1 MEEKINLLKTIEKS
15 FLLPDEAKV
24 GLIEK
29 TPNLTDDQA
38 KKINRLLTWE
48 RELSEKNQ
56 DKITLQVLT
65 LIKELTDIFADKN
78 NMV

>member
-15 FLLPDEAKV
+15 FLLPDEANV